1 MADRKITEL
10 DALTAPDQKDLLYV
24 VDDPSGTPV
33 SKKVSLKNL
42 FGSIPANTSVSGT
55 LAVSGNTTIS
65 GANTVVSANL
75 NITSTNGPKVNA
87 GYVTLASKTVV
98 GGNNATTVLGQGGL
112 QGSIFWDDNYLYV
125 ATANNQIKRVAL
137 STFS

>member
-10 DALTAPDQKDLLYV
+10 TALTAPDQKDLLYV

-33 SKKVSLKNL
+33 SKKISLYDL
-42 FGSIPANTSVSGT
+42 FGSVPANTSVSGT
-55 LAVSGNTTIS
+55 LTVSANSTIN
-65 GANTVVSANL
+65 GANSVVSANL

-87 GYVTLASKTVV
+87 GYVTLASKTTV
-98 GGNNATTVLGQGGL
+98 GSNNATTVLGQGGL

-137 STFS
+137 SVF